1 MNKKFNA
8 KQLTLLGLMTAL
20 LLLMSFT
27 PLGYLNIGPLAIT
40 FNVIPVA
47 VSALAL
53 GPVGGLIAGS
63 VFGLTSFLQAIGV
76 GGVSMLGSTLFSINP
91 FFSILL
97 CFVPR
102 MLDGFL
108 LGYIFRSVRKLNRVA
123 ACFVTGFAAAF
134 LNTLFFMSALILLFG
149 QTEYM
154 QGLINGQNIL
164 LFVCA
169 FVGVNAVFEMLSS
182 TVITGAVGSV
192 LLKAGFIQTPAKKQI
207 KRRSSHDLS
216 HRYRQHQHCHRL
228 LCRWTGHFP
237 RTRLHK
243 PHRNGARICRHAQN
257 GV

>member
-47 VSALAL
+47 VSALA
-53 GPVGGLIAGS
+53 
-63 VFGLTSFLQAIGV
+63 
-76 GGVSMLGSTLFSINP
+76 
-91 FFSILL
+91 
-97 CFVPR
+97 R

-108 LGYIFRSVRKLNRVA
+108 LGYIFRSVSKLNRVA

-192 LLKAGFIQTPAKKQI
+192 LLKAGFIQTPAKKA
-207 KRRSSHDLS
+207 D
-216 HRYRQHQHCHRL
+216 
-228 LCRWTGHFP
+228 
-237 RTRLHK
+237 
-243 PHRNGARICRHAQN
+243 
-257 GV
+257 

>member
-53 GPVGGLIAGS
+53 GPVGGLI
-63 VFGLTSFLQAIGV
+63 
-76 GGVSMLGSTLFSINP
+76 
-91 FFSILL
+91 SILL

-108 LGYIFRSVRKLNRVA
+108 LGYIFRSVSKLNRVA

-192 LLKAGFIQTPAKKQI
+192 LLKAGFIQTPAKKA
-207 KRRSSHDLS
+207 D
-216 HRYRQHQHCHRL
+216 
-228 LCRWTGHFP
+228 
-237 RTRLHK
+237 
-243 PHRNGARICRHAQN
+243 
-257 GV
+257 

>member
-47 VSALAL
+47 CRTGL

-63 VFGLTSFLQAIGV
+63 VFWPHKLSAGDRRRRCEYARV
-76 GGVSMLGSTLFSINP
+76 HAFSISTQ
-91 FFSILL
+91 FFFPILL

-108 LGYIFRSVRKLNRVA
+108 LGYIFRSVSKLNRVA

-134 LNTLFFMSALILLFG
+134 LNTLFFMTALILLFG

-169 FVGVNAVFEMLSS
+169 FAGVNAVFEMLSS

-192 LLKAGFIQTPAKKQI
+192 LLKTGFIQTPAKKA
-207 KRRSSHDLS
+207 D
-216 HRYRQHQHCHRL
+216 
-228 LCRWTGHFP
+228 
-237 RTRLHK
+237 
-243 PHRNGARICRHAQN
+243 
-257 GV
+257 

>member
-8 KQLTLLGLMTAL
+8 KQLTLLSLMTAL

-102 MLDGFL
+102 MMDGFL
-108 LGYIFRSVRKLNRVA
+108 LGYIFRSVSKLNRVA
-123 ACFVTGFAAAF
+123 AGFAAAF

-192 LLKAGFIQTPAKKQI
+192 LLKAGFIQTPAKKA
-207 KRRSSHDLS
+207 D
-216 HRYRQHQHCHRL
+216 
-228 LCRWTGHFP
+228 
-237 RTRLHK
+237 
-243 PHRNGARICRHAQN
+243 
-257 GV
+257 

>member
-91 FFSILL
+91 FFSVLL

-108 LGYIFRSVRKLNRVA
+108 LGYTFRGVSKLNRVA

-169 FVGVNAVFEMLSS
+169 FVGVNAVDSTAEGDAAVVTAFVGVNAVFEMLSS

-192 LLKAGFIQTPAKKQI
+192 LLKAGFIQTPAKKA
-207 KRRSSHDLS
+207 D
-216 HRYRQHQHCHRL
+216 
-228 LCRWTGHFP
+228 
-237 RTRLHK
+237 
-243 PHRNGARICRHAQN
+243 
-257 GV
+257 

>member
-91 FFSILL
+91 FF
-97 CFVPR
+97 C
-102 MLDGFL
+102 FL
-108 LGYIFRSVRKLNRVA
+108 LGYIFRSVSKLNRVA

-164 LFVCA
+164 LFVCT

-192 LLKAGFIQTPAKKQI
+192 LLKAGFIQTPAKKA
-207 KRRSSHDLS
+207 D
-216 HRYRQHQHCHRL
+216 
-228 LCRWTGHFP
+228 
-237 RTRLHK
+237 
-243 PHRNGARICRHAQN
+243 
-257 GV
+257 